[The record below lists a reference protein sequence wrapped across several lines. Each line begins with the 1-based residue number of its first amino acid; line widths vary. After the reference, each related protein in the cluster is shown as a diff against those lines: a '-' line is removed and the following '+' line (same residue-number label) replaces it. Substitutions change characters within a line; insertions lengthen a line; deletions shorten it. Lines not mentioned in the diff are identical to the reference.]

1 MVLIDGEVVAA
12 ESNDII
18 VKLNTETDAMFE
30 INYSHGEHT
39 VEVTGTPVSH
49 TRVFAVSVCNGSAGI
64 RSIVAA
70 AAAAVGTRVGLFSRS
85 SG

>member
-1 MVLIDGEVVAA
+1 
-12 ESNDII
+12 
-18 VKLNTETDAMFE
+18 MFE
-30 INYSHGEHT
+30 INYGHSEHT
-39 VEVTGTPVSH
+39 VKVTGTPVSH

-70 AAAAVGTRVGLFSRS
+70 AAVGTRVGLFSRS